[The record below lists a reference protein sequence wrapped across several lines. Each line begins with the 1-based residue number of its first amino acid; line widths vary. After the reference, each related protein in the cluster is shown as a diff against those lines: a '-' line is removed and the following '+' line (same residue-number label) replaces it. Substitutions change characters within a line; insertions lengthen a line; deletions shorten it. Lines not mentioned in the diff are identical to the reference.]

1 MKKKMASVLLAA
13 VCLLAS
19 CGNPSTQDTWE
30 VKYEVIG
37 TEHTQLWSLKA
48 DEFLATLNNAL
59 SENMR
64 LSYLKEYDPNS
75 KNCMLTQ
82 NGETWKI
89 NLSVFPEGD
98 VDSLTYKNQENVHE
112 WVNNVGKVELSLYS
126 DNEET
131 AKENGTYVRELIKM
145 FTPGAEKIVEDAIG
159 LYGEPEKE
167 AVIDENT
174 FRVSIDSVA
183 YTYMASQN
191 TFIVQPHIDDW
202 PEDQVEPSIIRPE
215 A

>member
-1 MKKKMASVLLAA
+1 MKKKVASVLLAA

-19 CGNPSTQDTWE
+19 CGNPSTEDTWE

-37 TEHTQLWSLKA
+37 TEHTQLWSLTA
-48 DEFLATLNNAL
+48 DEFLVTLNSAL
-59 SENMR
+59 SENMQ

-112 WVNNVGKVELSLYS
+112 WVNNVSKVELSLYS

-131 AKENGTYVRELIKM
+131 AKENGIYVRELIRI

-167 AVIDENT
+167 AIIDENT
-174 FRVSIDSVA
+174 FRVSIGSVA
-183 YTYMASQN
+183 YTYMPTENS
-191 TFIVQPHIDDW
+191 FVVQPHIESW
-202 PEDQVEPSIIRPE
+202 SEEETMPSVIIPD
-215 A
+215 